1 MKKKLCMLVL
11 ALCMTVSVTACGGKE
26 TTTSGTE
33 AKDEDTKENKKEED
47 SKNESS
53 AEMIKDTRMNRAKEQ
68 WNAQ

>member
-33 AKDEDTKENKKEED
+33 AKDEDTKEN
-47 SKNESS
+47 
-53 AEMIKDTRMNRAKEQ
+53 MISYISGHLCH
-68 WNAQ
+68 